1 MPTDPART
9 CLECGAELPAGT
21 APGQCPN
28 CLLGLGLAAAEGEDR
43 GRRTEVGG
51 QKSEGSQRCATADR
65 PNADASALGTRQA
78 QPITHHSS
86 LVTQFG
92 DYELLEEIGRGG
104 MGVVYRA
111 RQKSLDR
118 IVAVKLLLFGLHAP
132 PESVKRFRAEAV
144 ATAALQHPNIVAI
157 HEVGVCEGQHF
168 LVMDFVEGRSLA
180 TVDCGFR
187 ISDLGFPAGLRA
199 T

>member
-1 MPTDPART
+1 MPTNPART
-9 CLECGAELPAGT
+9 CPECGAELPAGT

-28 CLLGLGLAAAEGEDR
+28 CLLGLGLAAGAGA
-43 GRRTEVGG
+43 GRSNADSGPNSKAGG
-51 QKSEGSQRCATADR
+51 Q
-65 PNADASALGTRQA
+65 ASADD
-78 QPITHHSS
+78 SS
-86 LVTQFG
+86 LVTRPSPLPTAFG
-92 DYELLEEIGRGG
+92 DYELLAELGRGG
-104 MGVVYRA
+104 MGVVYKA

-118 IVAVKLLLFGLHAP
+118 IVALKLLLFGPQAP

-157 HEVGVCEGQHF
+157 HEVGVHQGQHF

-180 TVDCGFR
+180 RV
-187 ISDLGFPAGLRA
+187 ISDFRFQIAGGLRG